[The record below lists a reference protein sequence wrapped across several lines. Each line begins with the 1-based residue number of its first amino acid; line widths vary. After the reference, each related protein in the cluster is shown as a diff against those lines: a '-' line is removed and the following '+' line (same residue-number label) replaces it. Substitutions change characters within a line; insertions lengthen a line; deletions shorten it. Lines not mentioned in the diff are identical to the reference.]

1 MLSRSVIDTDSFK
14 SITHAGQTLYMHL
27 IMNADDDGMIGNV
40 LSLQKSI
47 SAKRTTL
54 GELVRHGYLYVFESG
69 VAVILHWGMHNRV
82 QPSKKKKTV
91 YTKELGMLQLGSDNC
106 YYLRSELPSPMPQNA
121 GVGEDRRGE
130 GSVGQERIGQGSV
143 GQERVGQGSAGQE
156 SAGSSAASA
165 ANGDGT
171 SDQRQNDRH
180 ATPTDQA
187 QDDRSA
193 TPTDQ
198 RQDDRSVT
206 PTDQPQYN
214 YATPTDRG
222 KYRAS
227 HMPPTEEELLAYAME
242 HELWYVNLQRFFE
255 NFSRKGWRTSSGKY
269 VDWQRRLQEWDNQDR
284 ANSGARPLRGPDSQP
299 KQEGSFDVDD
309 FFEAALRRAQDP
321 DLFLDDAPPAPA
333 SDLPPDLPS
342 DLPFGLSPDGF
353 STRSPDTGTAG

>member
-1 MLSRSVIDTDSFK
+1 T
-14 SITHAGQTLYMHL
+14 
-27 IMNADDDGMIGNV
+27 
-40 LSLQKSI
+40 
-47 SAKRTTL
+47 
-54 GELVRHGYLYVFESG
+54 
-69 VAVILHWGMHNRV
+69 
-82 QPSKKKKTV
+82 
-91 YTKELGMLQLGSDNC
+91 
-106 YYLRSELPSPMPQNA
+106 
-121 GVGEDRRGE
+121 
-130 GSVGQERIGQGSV
+130 
-143 GQERVGQGSAGQE
+143 
-156 SAGSSAASA
+156 
-165 ANGDGT
+165 
-171 SDQRQNDRH
+171 DQRQDDRSATPTDQAQNDRSVTPTDQRQDDRY
-180 ATPTDQA
+180 ATPTDQAQNDRSATPTDQAQDDRSVTPTDQA